1 MALEPK
7 AQLEKLKHLAQ
18 HWGRGRDTA
27 PSQFAPPSTW
37 QNADELTLLQ
47 GTQEYFPALIADI
60 QAAQSQIYFETYIF
74 DTTASGAAKPP

>member
-47 GTQEYFPALIADI
+47 DKRMEVARALATK
-60 QAAQSQIYFETYIF
+60 ET
-74 DTTASGAAKPP
+74 K